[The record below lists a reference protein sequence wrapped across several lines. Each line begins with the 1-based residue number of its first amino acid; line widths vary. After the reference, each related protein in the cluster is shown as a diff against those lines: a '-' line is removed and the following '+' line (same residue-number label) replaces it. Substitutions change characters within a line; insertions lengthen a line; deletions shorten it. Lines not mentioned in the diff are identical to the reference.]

1 MISMQVSACVYIYM
15 SVIRTFISY
24 TYLHLCT
31 YLCIHTR
38 ILCIHVH
45 VHVTHLTYTVIYT
58 HTYTHIP
65 YQPLFTGSGQ
75 IIPIYDKDLCLL
87 YLYTKGECN
96 IKYYDIPY
104 NSNTI
109 HNIGEFKSNNTN
121 KSICIM
127 PKAGLNVMKNEIGR
141 FYKLT
146 TNNTNNNNTTTIS
159 TNSTNISNSIEYLSV
174 LLPRRSNVF
183 QSDIYPDVY
192 TDLKPPHNLKTWY
205 V

>member
-1 MISMQVSACVYIYM
+1 MHTYNTYNIY
-15 SVIRTFISY
+15 TYSY
-24 TYLHLCT
+24 TY
-31 YLCIHTR
+31 IH
-38 ILCIHVH
+38 
-45 VHVTHLTYTVIYT
+45 
-58 HTYTHIP
+58 
-65 YQPLFTGSGQ
+65 YQRLFTGSGQ
-75 IIPIYDKDLCLL
+75 IIPIYDKDLCIL

-104 NSNTI
+104 NSNII
-109 HNIGEFKSNNTN
+109 HNIGEFKTNNTN

-127 PKAGLNVMKNEIGR
+127 PKTGLNVLKNEIGR

-159 TNSTNISNSIEYLSV
+159 TNSSNSIEYLSV

>member
-1 MISMQVSACVYIYM
+1 MHAD
-15 SVIRTFISY
+15 IRTLIFY
-24 TYLHLCT
+24 
-31 YLCIHTR
+31 
-38 ILCIHVH
+38 
-45 VHVTHLTYTVIYT
+45 
-58 HTYTHIP
+58 TYTHMYT
-65 YQPLFTGSGQ
+65 YQFALAHIHTWSYETRHICVHTYSYTLYIHLFTGSGQ
-75 IIPIYDKDLCLL
+75 IMPIYDKDLCLL

-109 HNIGEFKSNNTN
+109 HNIGEFKTNNTN

-127 PKAGLNVMKNEIGR
+127 PKTGLNVLKNEIGR

-146 TNNTNNNNTTTIS
+146 TNSTNNNNSTTIS
-159 TNSTNISNSIEYLSV
+159 TNSNNSSNSIEYLSV

-192 TDLKPPHNLKTWY
+192 TDLKPPHNLNTWY